1 MKIRQ
6 GFVSNSSSSS
16 FLIFGN
22 KIDISKVTLNMIKK
36 NNIYAIGD
44 DALPDGDDVFQI
56 RTIEE
61 LAFLKALDDLGESHF
76 LFVDSYIMKTDYDEH
91 DEDFFGEIDVTKLP
105 KTGKVK
111 YFQGEKDNRSSKCI
125 EDLKSQYDEY
135 DKVTNKMQK
144 YLRASKIKKIN
155 KIEKSE

>member
-22 KIDISKVTLNMIKK
+22 KLDISKVTYNMIKK

-44 DALPDGDDVFQI
+44 GYLPEGYDVFQI
-56 RTIEE
+56 KTIEE
-61 LAFLKALDDLGESHF
+61 LAFLKSLNNIEVETTF
-76 LFVDSYIMKTDYDEH
+76 VIVDSFVIKNDREC
-91 DEDFFGEIDVTKLP
+91 DEDGFDEIDVTKLP

-111 YFQGEKDNRSSKCI
+111 YFQGEKDYQSSIGI
-125 EDLKSQYDEY
+125 ENLKERYDRY
-135 DKVTNKMQK
+135 GKVTSGMQK
-144 YLRASKIKKIN
+144 YLRSKKLNNLN